1 MVDNEETNSG
11 SINGDQTIDPSSEE
25 SSTSEET
32 SKLLGLD
39 DGIAGADP
47 DDDIEIDVNATA
59 NARNRRTIK
68 HRKLSKTKQ
77 RLLWRRSKVAEY
89 LSRGTNLM
97 DVSHIMKI
105 PYQTLYQD
113 LSFMRQEAKD
123 QIDSYISHLPFEVRI
138 AVDGLNK
145 ILYNLYAIQDMG
157 VAKIEGRHVSDT
169 SRIQALSTMKDVIK
183 MKMDILTNTTTLSQS
198 LEFIEDRKSEIKK
211 YHKNIGKIASED
223 RENTAAINEAIEQS
237 NTSII
242 EAMQQQQEQHQQQQ
256 YEAEESNSGTWLN
269 SQDEYHN
276 IV

>member
-68 HRKLSKTKQ
+68 YRKLSKTKQ